1 MSKISKIA
9 LIFIAAYA
17 VSTSASA
24 HMGTEMHS
32 HGSFMAGLLH
42 PFTGLDHLLAMLA
55 VGTWSALAARQRD
68 ASLLRGPLAFAN
80 MLLLGALLGLRGWQ
94 SLALEP
100 MVAAS
105 VLVLGLL
112 VVARLRLNG
121 MASMALAGGF
131 ALFHGLAH
139 GAELAAVNDPV
150 LAMAGMYISTLVL
163 HLSGLALGWSLRTS
177 PWASRATGAAV
188 AATGVAML
196 LQIA

>member
-80 MLLLGALLGLRGWQ
+80 MLLLGALLGLCGWQ

-112 VVARLRLNG
+112 VVVRLRLGG

-139 GAELAAVNDPV
+139 GAELATVNDPV
-150 LAMAGMYISTLVL
+150 LAMAGMYASTLVL
-163 HLSGLALGWSLRTS
+163 HLTGLALGWSLRTS